1 MREIKF
7 RGKVKGT
14 CKNPN
19 GLWVYGFPYN
29 EENKWA
35 ICYDAPGTF
44 GQSRQKVEPVI
55 PNTIGQYI
63 GLEDNDGI
71 SIYEG
76 DIIEKFCNNRHIGG
90 EIKRYE
96 VVYDGE
102 SFCLKING
110 GLFGFGNRDGK
121 ILKKEKVIGN
131 IYDNPEL
138 LSGSE
143 V

>member
-1 MREIKF
+1 MRVIF
-7 RGKVKGT
+7 VKT
-14 CKNPN
+14 FNFSFKMLIITMNWTLTHN
-19 GLWVYGFPYN
+19 SWRYGFP
-29 EENKWA
+29 
-35 ICYDAPGTF
+35 
-44 GQSRQKVEPVI
+44 
-55 PNTIGQYI
+55 NTVGEYI
-63 GLEDNDGI
+63 GLEDNDGL

-76 DIIEKFCNNRHIGG
+76 DIIEKFCNNRHTGG

-102 SFCLKING
+102 SFCLKRNDA
-110 GLFGFGNRDGK
+110 LFGFGNRDGK